1 MGYYYENTYYDE
13 IQICNNNDNVD
24 DIKIVNNESISFH
37 FSKFIVHS
45 PVFFLSDEEENNFI
59 SEDKNY
65 YIEAETSNVGDDIYK
80 NKIVIDYGDGTT
92 EKLYNF
98 DKAPETVDHLF
109 SFQNETDFNTDKQI
123 IIKIYTVFNSVE
135 KVIINYTVAK
145 QSLQQ
150 YGFDLKILSANIT
163 NNKEIAYSFNN
174 TSKNEIFFA
183 STKKNNKN

>member
-1 MGYYYENTYYDE
+1 MGYYHNNKYSDKIYIY
-13 IQICNNNDNVD
+13 NNNNVD
-24 DIKIVNNESISFH
+24 NIKIVNNESVSFH
-37 FSKFIVHS
+37 FSNFIVHS

-59 SEDKNY
+59 SEDRTYN
-65 YIEAETSNVGDDIYK
+65 IESETSNVGDDIYK
-80 NKIVIDYGDGTT
+80 NKIIIDYGDGTT

-98 DKAPETVDHLF
+98 DKAPETVEHLF
-109 SFQNETDFNTDKQI
+109 SFQDETDFNTNKQI
-123 IIKIYTVFNSVE
+123 IIKIYTVFNSFE
-135 KVIINYTVAK
+135 EVIINYTVDK

>member
-1 MGYYYENTYYDE
+1 MGYYHNNIYSDKIYIY
-13 IQICNNNDNVD
+13 NNNNVNN
-24 DIKIVNNESISFH
+24 IKIVNNESISFH
-37 FSKFIVHS
+37 FSNFIVHS

-59 SEDKNY
+59 SEDELYN
-65 YIEAETSNVGDDIYK
+65 IESETSNVGDDIYK
-80 NKIVIDYGDGTT
+80 NKIIIDYGDGTI

-98 DKAPETVDHLF
+98 DKVPESVEHLF
-109 SFQNETDFNTDKQI
+109 SFQDEADFNSTKQI
-123 IIKIYTVFNSVE
+123 NIKIYTVFNSFE
-135 KVIINYTVAK
+135 EIIINYTIEK